1 EFTWRLETGLLS
13 LSIPRFRPL
22 APVIKEII
30 DDFIS
35 NKNDNKKFDDSLS
48 ISEKDFD
55 ALEDKLIHLC
65 FVLVNYYRESIA
77 SDKIH
82 KILSNFETII
92 FKNPEFIA
100 EYYYQLCLLEISRF
114 NYPKVRDLLKE
125 WPLNYDIPY
134 WEVRRASILIELKDY
149 DQVEKILQSSLND
162 IRTRNIQGKDLELLS
177 QESWILRILAGVKG
191 RTDYSNLNNY
201 VEREEIT
208 RKTSCDANRI
218 YTEVITGVDWSL
230 IKQQKKETVSFDPG
244 MEIKSFSFDNNFDET
259 FKNSFQIIKMV
270 EDTGHRLKIKN

>member
-1 EFTWRLETGLLS
+1 ETYTPHKWPDANNLKLLSEWKVPKQVNEKLSYNENFIPIRQGLHDLYDYKDNEAQLKDINKIMNYWKEERERYPDWLIAPEKARNYIWSNTDHTLIQLLVDQKEKSTFTDYVNILYEFTWRLETGLLS

-22 APVIKEII
+22 ALVIKEII

-149 DQVEKILQSSLND
+149 DQV
-162 IRTRNIQGKDLELLS
+162 
-177 QESWILRILAGVKG
+177 
-191 RTDYSNLNNY
+191 
-201 VEREEIT
+201 
-208 RKTSCDANRI
+208 
-218 YTEVITGVDWSL
+218 
-230 IKQQKKETVSFDPG
+230 
-244 MEIKSFSFDNNFDET
+244 
-259 FKNSFQIIKMV
+259 
-270 EDTGHRLKIKN
+270 